1 MKPTLLILAA
11 GMGSRFGG
19 LKQVEPVGPNGET
32 ILEYSIYDAIR
43 AGFGKVV
50 FVIRESFAD
59 SFKKQFEP
67 KLAGKIGIMY
77 VYQETNMLPD
87 GFTLPVG
94 REKPWGTGHAVLMA
108 KNIINEP
115 FAVIN
120 ADDFYGANAY
130 KILYR
135 FLSCQTSDKQYT
147 MVGYHLNKTLSK
159 FGSVSRGICVTNKNN
174 HLSEITETHKIRLE
188 EGKIL
193 CESQDTTTKELTGN
207 EIVSMNFWGFYPS
220 IFANI
225 ETQFIDFLKEN
236 INQPKSEFYI
246 PFVVFE
252 MIKKNIITVEVL
264 SADSPWFGVTYKEDK
279 PYVIDQIQKFTGM
292 GIYPENLWNN

>member
-19 LKQVEPVGPNGET
+19 LKQIEPVGPNGES
-32 ILEYSIYDAIR
+32 ILEYSVFDAIR

-50 FVIRESFAD
+50 FVIRESFAE

-67 KLAGKIGIMY
+67 KLSGKIEIVY
-77 VYQETNMLPD
+77 VYQETSMLPE
-87 GFTLPVG
+87 GFVLPEG

-108 KNIINEP
+108 KNVINEP

-130 KILYR
+130 MV
-135 FLSCQTSDKQYT
+135 LSEYLQKKVSPMQYS
-147 MVGYHLNKTLSK
+147 MVGYQLNKTLSD
-159 FGSVSRGICVTNKNN
+159 FGSVSRGICVTNIDNQ
-174 HLSEITETHKIRLE
+174 LCEITETHKIRP
-188 EGKIL
+188 EGEKIL
-193 CESQDTTTKELTGN
+193 CESQNEQTKELTGD
-207 EIVSMNFWGFYPS
+207 EIVSMNFWGFHPS
-220 IFANI
+220 IFENI
-225 ETQFIDFLKEN
+225 ENQFIDFLKEN
-236 INQPKSEFYI
+236 INLPKSEFYI

-252 MIKKNIITVEVL
+252 MIKRNLISVEVL

-279 PYVIDQIQKFTGM
+279 PYVIEQIQKLTDAGV
-292 GIYPENLWNN
+292 YPANLWK

>member
-19 LKQVEPVGPNGET
+19 LKQIEPVGPSGET
-32 ILEYSIYDAIR
+32 ILEYSVFDAIR

-50 FVIRESFAD
+50 FVIRESFAE
-59 SFKKQFEP
+59 SFKNQFEP
-67 KLAGKIGIMY
+67 KLSGKIEIEY
-77 VYQETNMLPD
+77 VYQETNLLPE
-87 GFTLPVG
+87 GFKLPEG

-108 KNIINEP
+108 KNVISEP

-130 KILYR
+130 KV
-135 FLSCQTSDKQYT
+135 LSDYLSTLISPTKYA
-147 MVGYHLNKTLSK
+147 MVGYCLDKTLSE
-159 FGSVSRGICVTNKNN
+159 FGSVSRGICVTDDNN
-174 HLSEITETHKIRLE
+174 QLCEITETHKIRP
-188 EGKIL
+188 EGEKIL
-193 CESQDTTTKELTGN
+193 CEAQDSKTIELNGT
-207 EIVSMNFWGFYPS
+207 EIVSMNFWGFHPS

-225 ETQFIDFLKEN
+225 ESQFIEFLNQN
-236 INQPKSEFYI
+236 INLPKSEFYI

-252 MIKKNIITVEVL
+252 MIKRKLVSVDVL

-279 PYVIDQIQKFTGM
+279 PFVIKQINKLTDK
-292 GIYPENLWNN
+292 GIYPTNLWE